1 MSGKIYIIAEAG
13 VNHNGSL
20 ETALEMVNVAVECG
34 ADAVKFQSFCAAK
47 LVTWNTP
54 KAGYQY
60 RNTGSDESQRTMLEG
75 LELSRDV
82 YSVLFEECQKKQI
95 EFLSTAFD
103 ADSLDFLVDLGMEK
117 IKVPSG
123 EITNLPYLRYVA
135 KKTLPI
141 ILSTGMS
148 NLSETRDAINVF
160 IQNGVSKDKITI
172 LHCTTAYPTPYSD
185 VNLRCLET
193 LRSEFGMKI
202 GYSDH
207 TIGDT
212 IAVAAVAQGATVLE
226 KHYTLDKTLPG
237 PDHQASL
244 EPHQLARMIRKI
256 RNVELAQG
264 TGVKTPASS
273 ERENIQVARRS
284 IVAKRNILQGEM
296 FSDENLTSKRPA
308 IGISPMHWDEVIGQA
323 ATQNFNKDDL
333 ILL

>member
-1 MSGKIYIIAEAG
+1 MSGKTYIIAEAG

-47 LVTWNTP
+47 LVTRDAP
-54 KAGYQY
+54 KAGYQF
-60 RNTGSDESQRTMLEG
+60 RNTGSDESQRTMLEE
-75 LELSRDV
+75 LELSRDA
-82 YSVLFEECQKKQI
+82 YSVLFEQCQKKQI

-103 ADSLDFLVDLGMEK
+103 TDSLDFLIDLGMKK
-117 IKVPSG
+117 IKIPSG
-123 EITNLPYLRYVA
+123 EITNLPYLRHVA
-135 KKTLPI
+135 KTALPV
-141 ILSTGMS
+141 ILSTGMAD
-148 NLSETRDAINVF
+148 LSETRNAINVF
-160 IQNGVSKDKITI
+160 IQNGVSKEKITI
-172 LHCTTAYPTPYSD
+172 LHCTTAYPAPYSD
-185 VNLRCLET
+185 ANLRCLET
-193 LRSEFGMKI
+193 LRTEFGMNI

-207 TIGDT
+207 TIGET

-237 PDHQASL
+237 PDQQASL
-244 EPHQLARMIRKI
+244 EPHQLASMIRHI

-273 ERENIQVARRS
+273 EHENIQVARRS

-308 IGISPMHWDEVIGQA
+308 IGISPMHWDKVIGQVA
-323 ATQNFNKDDL
+323 NKSFNKDDL

>member
-1 MSGKIYIIAEAG
+1 MSNKIYIIAEAG

-34 ADAVKFQSFCAAK
+34 ADAVKFQSFCATK
-47 LVTWNTP
+47 LVTEGAP

-75 LELSRDV
+75 LELSRDA
-82 YSVLFEECQKKQI
+82 YSVLFEQCQKKQI

-123 EITNLPYLRYVA
+123 EITNLPYLRHVA

-148 NLSETRDAINVF
+148 NLGEIKDAINVF
-160 IQNGVSKDKITI
+160 IQNGIPKEKITI
-172 LHCTTAYPTPYSD
+172 LHCTTAYPAPYPD

-193 LRSEFGMKI
+193 LRTEFGMNI

-226 KHYTLDKTLPG
+226 KHYTLDKTFPG

-244 EPHQLARMIRKI
+244 APHELASMIRNI

-264 TGVKTPASS
+264 SGNKTPASS
-273 ERENIQVARRS
+273 EHENIQIVRRS

-296 FSDENLTSKRPA
+296 FSDDNLTSKRPA
-308 IGISPMHWDEVIGQA
+308 IGISPMRWDEVVGQVA
-323 ATQNFNKDDL
+323 NQNFSKDDL
-333 ILL
+333 IFL